1 MIFKSVPN
9 DNYTIVPNDLIANPK
24 ISNNAK
30 VVLIYLCSKPSNWRV
45 SVSDIIKNNKSGRD
59 AIYSAIKELTKL
71 GHICRLQSKN
81 EDGKFNDQE
90 YIVSFDTD
98 SLKSGYGKSVNGK
111 TGYGKSDTNN
121 KEYKKKDIK
130 KKDDIGVRKN
140 KFFELVMKTIDGGF
154 DFPQD
159 QVSNFVEYWTETTLS
174 GKKMRFEKQ
183 DAFAITRRLST
194 WKERS
199 SQNTFKQSSPTKPN
213 ATVVVSE
220 IKDAI
225 MSGHH
230 RVKDNP
236 NYFKNPLAEQVYK
249 HYGHVKLGMTNDFEL
264 SQLVRSYINENIN

>member
-1 MIFKSVPN
+1 MIFKSYQTE
-9 DNYTIVPNDLIANPK
+9 NYTKVPNDLIANPK

-81 EDGKFNDQE
+81 ESGKFNDQE

-140 KFFELVMKTIDGGF
+140 KFIQLVNKVIDGGF

-159 QVSNFVEYWTETTLS
+159 QISEFIEYWAETTLS

-199 SQNTFKQSSPTKPN
+199 SQNTFKQSSPSKPN

-225 MSGHH
+225 MSGN
-230 RVKDNP
+230 RVVENNP
-236 NYFKNPLAEQVYK
+236 NYFKNPISKQVYN
-249 HYGHVKLGMTNDFEL
+249 HFGHAKLGMTNDFEL
-264 SQLVRSYINENIN
+264 SQLVRSYINENVN